1 MPDADAEMAR
11 VVPEGS
17 GVVPEGSG
25 MVVTMPDGS
34 VMCAVGERSSDAD
47 RPPRTTIPAT
57 PTMRDLPRPRILKPW
72 EVTALLVLGGLCWA
86 FMHAQRAA
94 LEHAT
99 TPPAYRHASPTLS
112 RFLLARPRQLRARDA
127 GLGVGR
133 HPRG

>member
-47 RPPRTTIPAT
+47 RPPRTTVPAT

-86 FMHAQRAA
+86 FMHALRAA
-94 LEHAT
+94 LEQGNHAACT
-99 TPPAYRHASPTLS
+99 HVS
-112 RFLLARPRQLRARDA
+112 RVLLARPRQLRRW
-127 GLGVGR
+127 LQGVEA
-133 HPRG
+133 